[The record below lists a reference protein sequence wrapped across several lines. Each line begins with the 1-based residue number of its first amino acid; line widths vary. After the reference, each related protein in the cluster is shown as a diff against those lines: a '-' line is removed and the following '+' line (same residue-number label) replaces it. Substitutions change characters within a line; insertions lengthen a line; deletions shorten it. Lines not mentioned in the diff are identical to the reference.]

1 MATCG
6 DTLLDYFKTAE
17 QKVITYQVNPKLL
30 LVTGFQGLPEKV
42 SHSAMLST
50 FLFLA
55 TCLQKL
61 KYPEL
66 IPVTYPQA
74 RDLEWH
80 KPQFAQT
87 AQQRTIELQHWT
99 AFEVEDPD
107 GTSVTVAVP
116 PPPPVPTFVCAPVAG
131 EVMQAS

>member
-1 MATCG
+1 
-6 DTLLDYFKTAE
+6 
-17 QKVITYQVNPKLL
+17 
-30 LVTGFQGLPEKV
+30 
-42 SHSAMLST
+42 MLST

-99 AFEVEDPD
+99 AFEVENPD

-131 EVMQAS
+131 EVMQVGQLEDTCKQCGTELQALTGTDIAI